1 MEDENLKTRYNV
13 MDIPS
18 LDAFAKIKGGI
29 NHGCKDVYFI
39 RAVGVNQTLAVE
51 LEKMDRTLSENM
63 LAGRGRYYRVNH
75 LPNLALAEEIAC
87 YSACYENW
95 MKNGRKYVVTK
106 VTEEREELKR
116 VLGNACDVVA
126 RLFKGCTPHVNDSI
140 EKNFVVKLLYW
151 FDMVGAELMRD
162 WDFRCSMKIVFSN
175 IRKKQEYF
183 FCYLLTL
190 MGADILLLQCQSD
203 IEEQLEKLELSKKI
217 ILGSFQ
223 ECRIPPY
230 NPCIYKETP
239 VPEKADKEI
248 THPVVD
254 IRRLDRDLRT
264 RAAVAE
270 SQRMARK
277 PENIKVRENTGIRES
292 IRSQEKD
299 FEELALL
306 ASSVVMITIHDRK
319 GDIIGSGSGIM
330 VGRDGYILT
339 NNHVASGGQFYS
351 VRIEDEE
358 EVYATDEVIKY
369 NQVLDLAVIRINR
382 TLCPLP
388 VYKGGKELVRG
399 QKVVAIGSPLGLF
412 NSVSN
417 GIISGFRKLDG
428 VDMIQF
434 TAPISHGSS
443 GGAVLNMFGEVIGIS
458 TAGIDNGQNINL
470 AVGYECIN
478 HFIRGFTY

>member
-1 MEDENLKTRYNV
+1 MKDGNLKIRYNV

-39 RAVGVNQTLAVE
+39 RAVGVNQTLAAE
-51 LEKMDRTLSENM
+51 LEKMDRMLSENM
-63 LAGRGRYYRVNH
+63 LAGRGRYHRVDH
-75 LPNLALAEEIAC
+75 LPSLVSAEEIAR

-95 MKNGRKYVVTK
+95 IKSGRKYIVTK
-106 VTEEREELKR
+106 LAEDREELKR
-116 VLGNACDVVA
+116 VLGNGCELVA
-126 RLFKGCTPHVNDSI
+126 RLFRTCMPYVNDSI
-140 EKNFVVKLLYW
+140 EKNLIVKLLYW
-151 FDMVGAELMRD
+151 FDMVGPELMQD
-162 WDFRCSMKIVFSN
+162 WDFGCSMKIVFSN
-175 IRKKQEYF
+175 IIKRQEYL

-190 MGADILLLQCQSD
+190 MGVDVLLLQCQSD
-203 IEEQLEKLELSKKI
+203 IEEQLEKLDLSKKI

-223 ECRIPPY
+223 KCRISPY

-239 VPEKADKEI
+239 VSKKVS
-248 THPVVD
+248 HPVVD
-254 IRRLDRDLRT
+254 IRRPDRDLKA
-264 RAAVAE
+264 RAAAE
-270 SQRMARK
+270 QQEMAGK
-277 PENIKVRENTGIRES
+277 WENIKDKENAGIRKN

-306 ASSVVMITIHDRK
+306 ASSVVMITIHDGK
-319 GDIIGSGSGIM
+319 GDVIGTGSGIM

-382 TLCPLP
+382 TLSPLP
-388 VYKGGKELVRG
+388 VYKGRKELVRG

-458 TAGIDNGQNINL
+458 TAGIDSGQNINL
-470 AVGYECIN
+470 AVGYESIN
-478 HFIRGFTY
+478 QFIKGFT